1 MLCTLSW
8 LLFSLRRG
16 SGLKKFYRSVLDMIG
31 DTPMTTLNNLT
42 DADSAETLAKLEM
55 RNPGGSVKDRIGL
68 SMILD
73 AERRGAVRRGSLIV
87 EPTAGNT
94 GIALA
99 IVAKARGYRA
109 ALTMPDNISRE
120 KIALLKAFGAEAVLT
135 PASDAMAGAIWEA
148 EEIARAEKNAFMPN
162 QFSNPANPAVHQE
175 TTGQEI
181 IRQTDGRID
190 AFVCGVG
197 TGGTLT
203 GVARA
208 LKERGMKTEI
218 VAVEPSVSPSIS
230 GGPLG
235 PTQID
240 GLGAGFIPDALDA
253 DLIDSVE
260 TVDEKEAYET
270 MRALGQEEG
279 LLTGM
284 SSGAAAA
291 AALRVAKRLGPGK
304 RVVTIFADTGDRYL
318 SLWEMFDGDV

>member
-1 MLCTLSW
+1 MLYRFYVELYIPSR
-8 LLFSLRRG
+8 RRG
-16 SGLKKFYRSVLDMIG
+16 NGLKKFYRSVLDMIG
-31 DTPMTTLNNLT
+31 ETPMTTLNNLT

-73 AERRGAVRRGSLIV
+73 AERRGAVRRGSIIV

-99 IVAKARGYRA
+99 VVAKARGYRA
-109 ALTMPDNISRE
+109 VLTMPDNISRE
-120 KIALLKAFGAEAVLT
+120 KIALLRAFGAEAVLT
-135 PASDAMAGAIWEA
+135 PASDAMVGAIWEA

-162 QFSNPANPAVHQE
+162 QFSNPANPATHQL

-208 LKERGMKTEI
+208 LKERGMETEI
-218 VAVEPSVSPSIS
+218 VAVEPSVSPAIS

-235 PTQID
+235 PTRID
-240 GLGAGFIPDALDA
+240 GLGAGFKPEALDA
-253 DLIDSVE
+253 DLIVSVE
-260 TVDEKEAYET
+260 TVEEKEAYDM

-291 AALRVAKRLGPGK
+291 AALRVAKRIGPGK
-304 RVVTIFADTGDRYL
+304 RVVTILADTGDRYL
-318 SLWEMFDGDV
+318 SLSEMFE